1 MKAPIG
7 PGQTFSLC
15 TSSVNVSLAYPL
27 CSMAGWSFVVG
38 LSADRSLF
46 PPHLTPVFDDMEVR
60 CDRCTTAIG
69 LITHCSLVLLGRP
82 KNKESVVVASDITD
96 SPHGGPESPFEA
108 RIHPVNSYRGMTSRR
123 TTDTLGTRHT
133 QFECCTK
140 QLVALN
146 SPIFPVGNLTQDPAL
161 ILDSPR
167 HTGGPI

>member
-1 MKAPIG
+1 M
-7 PGQTFSLC
+7 
-15 TSSVNVSLAYPL
+15 
-27 CSMAGWSFVVG
+27 
-38 LSADRSLF
+38 R
-46 PPHLTPVFDDMEVR
+46 PVYHR
-60 CDRCTTAIG
+60 RG

-108 RIHPVNSYRGMTSRR
+108 RIHPVNSYRAMTSRR

-167 HTGGPI
+167 HTGGTYIRAVTEVNGFRTFPVINRSFPETDQTAIGYTKTLPVTKIITLFKG